1 MANKN
6 YTLEE
11 KAEALKKMAEEGIAT
26 VAKELGISRTT
37 LSNWK
42 KQAEGALK
50 AAGDM
55 VEDAV
60 AKVAKEAKEK
70 KPAANEIIIQSP
82 MGGNITPA
90 EILAKTGPVDKV
102 YIRVDENKAYWVRG
116 DEDGSV
122 ELW

>member
-42 KQAEGALK
+42 KQAESALK
-50 AAGDM
+50 AAGNM
-55 VEDAV
+55 VEGAV
-60 AKVAKEAKEK
+60 AKVAKEK
-70 KPAANEIIIQSP
+70 KPAVNEIIIQSP

-116 DEDGSV
+116 DENGSV

>member
-11 KAEALKKMAEEGIAT
+11 KAEALKKMAEEGIAA

-55 VEDAV
+55 VEGAV

-102 YIRVDENKAYWVRG
+102 YIRVDENKAFWVRG
-116 DEDGSV
+116 EENGSV

>member
-55 VEDAV
+55 VEGAV

-116 DEDGSV
+116 DENGSV

>member
-50 AAGDM
+50 AAGDL

-90 EILAKTGPVDKV
+90 EILEKTGPVDKV

-116 DEDGSV
+116 DENGSV
-122 ELW
+122 DLW

>member
-11 KAEALKKMAEEGIAT
+11 KAEALKKIAEEGIAT

-102 YIRVDENKAYWVRG
+102 YIRVDENKAFWVRG
-116 DEDGSV
+116 EENGSV